1 MIVNLNR
8 NIIFILDLKN
18 SELINLPIKKLN
30 IKRIINEVVN

>member
-30 IKRIINEVVN
+30 IQRIINEVVN

>member
-8 NIIFILDLKN
+8 NIILILDLKN

-30 IKRIINEVVN
+30 IQRIINEVVN